1 MACVGR
7 VVSAPRTSMR
17 SAFSKRSE
25 DESRTEWPLVV
36 QHRHWSGVPQHGTW
50 DPDSLMPHQARVV
63 LALRVETV
71 DHDHDHMCL
80 DCLLW
85 CGIRLH
91 RVITA
96 GGLTTMHTI
105 MWCPECGGTNVQ
117 AVPDAR
123 HC

>member
-1 MACVGR
+1 
-7 VVSAPRTSMR
+7 
-17 SAFSKRSE
+17 
-25 DESRTEWPLVV
+25 
-36 QHRHWSGVPQHGTW
+36 
-50 DPDSLMPHQARVV
+50 MPHVARVV
-63 LALRVETV
+63 LGVQVETL
-71 DHDHDHMCL
+71 DHDHDHFCL

-96 GGLTTMHTI
+96 GGKLMTLHTI